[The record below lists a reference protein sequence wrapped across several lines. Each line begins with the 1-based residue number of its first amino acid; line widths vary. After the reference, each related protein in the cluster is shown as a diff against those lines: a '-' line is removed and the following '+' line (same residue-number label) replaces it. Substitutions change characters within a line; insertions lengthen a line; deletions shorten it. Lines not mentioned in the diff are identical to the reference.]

1 MPSYRYTA
9 RSQSGERIEGELE
22 AADRRAAAHQIARLH
37 AVPVSIT
44 ETSVAAKPAAEPAKP
59 AAQAVRSPARLPA
72 WGWLTGGAPALRM
85 NARERLLFT
94 RELADLLASG
104 MTLGDALHAL
114 SQRHEKSQGAA
125 DELVTHMRNQIVQGQ
140 SFSDALREHA
150 GTFPPLYVNVIR
162 AGEASGALT
171 ETLRR
176 LAEHYEREQDTREKV
191 ISAITYPAI
200 VMSFGILMM
209 LFLSAFVIPK
219 FAKVFAEFGGTLPVP
234 TRILMGISQWVS
246 GVRGL
251 ALAAVVAAAVVALR
265 HHLRT
270 RAGREWWHRK
280 QLTLPVVR
288 QIVSA
293 NAFAQFAETLGSLMR
308 NGVPVL
314 QALTIVEDTMSNVVL
329 AAEIRSARERVTD
342 GSTIS
347 GPLAAGKV
355 FPRMLTDMLAVGERT
370 GDLAGALGH
379 IARRYESERD
389 RAMRMFMTILE
400 PMMILGIALIVG
412 FVAIS
417 MLMAVFDMTS
427 GLAK

>member
-1 MPSYRYTA
+1 MPTFRYIA
-9 RSQSGERIEGELE
+9 RSSSGERIEGSLE
-22 AADRRAAAHQIARLH
+22 AADRRAAAHQLARMN

-44 ETSVAAKPAAEPAKP
+44 ESAEAPKPRAEAAH
-59 AAQAVRSPARLPA
+59 
-72 WGWLTGGAPALRM
+72 APASPRVPMLKWLKSGTPAPRM

-114 SQRHEKSQGAA
+114 SQRHDAA
-125 DELVTHMRNQIVQGQ
+125 QTPADALVTHMRDQIVQGQ
-140 SFSDALREHA
+140 SLSHALREHPE
-150 GTFPPLYVNVIR
+150 TFPHLYVNVIR

-176 LAEHYEREQDTREKV
+176 LSEHYEREQEAREKI
-191 ISAITYPAI
+191 ISAVTYPAI
-200 VMSFGILMM
+200 VMAFGIAMM

-219 FAKVFAEFGGTLPVP
+219 FAKVFAEFGGKLPVP
-234 TRILMGISQWVS
+234 TRILMGISQWLS
-246 GVRGL
+246 GFRGL
-251 ALAAVVAAAVVALR
+251 AVAGVVVAAAVALR
-265 HHLRT
+265 QHIRT
-270 RAGREWWHRK
+270 PAGRAWWHRK
-280 QLTLPVVR
+280 QLTLPILR
-288 QIVSA
+288 PIVSA
-293 NAFAQFAETLGSLMR
+293 NAFAQFAETLGSLLR

-314 QALTIVEDTMSNVVL
+314 QALSIVEDTMGNVVL
-329 AAEIRSARERVTD
+329 AAEVRAARERVTD

-347 GPLAAGKV
+347 GPLAAGGV

-379 IARRYESERD
+379 IAHRYESERD

-400 PMMILGIALIVG
+400 PLMILSIALIVG

-427 GLAK
+427 GLAQ